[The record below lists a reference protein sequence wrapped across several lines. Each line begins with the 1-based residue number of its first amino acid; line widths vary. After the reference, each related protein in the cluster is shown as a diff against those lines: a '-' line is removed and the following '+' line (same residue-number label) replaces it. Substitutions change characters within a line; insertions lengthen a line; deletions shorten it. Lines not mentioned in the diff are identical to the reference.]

1 MKKRTVSVR
10 TAFFFNLLLGF
21 LIGAFL
27 FAVVRIAGYYSV
39 ETYYTS
45 EEKKHERELDLAGEL
60 QSYVSANGLSSD
72 DTERL
77 ADWVGA
83 NSHLYVMLYKDEQLI
98 FDTGSLEDKKEEE
111 NPTTPGEEIEGGDST
126 PGEDNKEDGEEE
138 DEPSGSGGITVTYPT
153 REELIKYAK
162 ESGSHLIETSDG
174 HIFAYMTDYSEYVYY
189 DIINIASVILFVLS
203 VFFVVLI
210 FFNRMTARITKLAA
224 DVSVVAEGDMGHNI
238 RTDRRN
244 DEIAH
249 LGLNVE
255 NMRSSIVANVERI
268 KEAQD
273 ANTEL
278 ITAMSHDI
286 RTPLTVLMGY
296 IDLMKE
302 QVSDPTMT
310 EYVRAAEKTTERLKK
325 LSDDMFNYFLVFS
338 GENVKIDIE
347 EYDAYTLFEQM
358 LSEHIILLKENGF
371 LIEAEGDYT
380 AILGGIRVQ
389 TDAAQ
394 LMRIFENLFSNL
406 LKYADKHRPVS
417 VKFELCEDKLKVFV
431 KNFVSENKDK
441 RESNGIGIRSCKK
454 IAEMLS
460 HEFDTA
466 EENGIFTVSLA
477 LKAKMTTE
485 GYKE

>member
-1 MKKRTVSVR
+1 MTDLKKARKRIVSVR

-21 LIGAFL
+21 LIGSLL
-27 FAVVRIAGYYSV
+27 FAVVRIVGYNSV
-39 ETYYTS
+39 ETHYTS
-45 EEKKHERELDLAGEL
+45 EEKKHERELNLAREL
-60 QSYVSANGLSSD
+60 QAYVTSNELSSD
-72 DTERL
+72 DIERL

-111 NPTTPGEEIEGGDST
+111 TPTTPGEEIEGGEGT
-126 PGEDNKEDGEEE
+126 LGEDKKENGENE

-174 HIFAYMTDYSEYVYY
+174 PIFAYMTDYSEYVYY
-189 DIINIASVILFVLS
+189 DIINIASVILLVLA

-224 DVSVVAEGDMGHNI
+224 DVSVVAEGDMRHNI
-238 RTDRRN
+238 RTDRRG

-302 QVSDPTMT
+302 QACDPTMT

-325 LSDDMFNYFLVFS
+325 MSDDMFNYFLVFS

-358 LSEHIILLKENGF
+358 LAEHIILLKENGF
-371 LIEAEGDYT
+371 LIEAEDDYT
-380 AILGGIRVQ
+380 ALLDGVTVR

-417 VKFELCEDKLKVFV
+417 IKFELYEGKLKVIV
-431 KNFVSENKDK
+431 ANFVSENKDK

-460 HEFDTA
+460 HEFDTG
-466 EENGIFTVSLA
+466 ERDGVFIVA
-477 LKAKMTTE
+477 LSMKANDN
-485 GYKE
+485 